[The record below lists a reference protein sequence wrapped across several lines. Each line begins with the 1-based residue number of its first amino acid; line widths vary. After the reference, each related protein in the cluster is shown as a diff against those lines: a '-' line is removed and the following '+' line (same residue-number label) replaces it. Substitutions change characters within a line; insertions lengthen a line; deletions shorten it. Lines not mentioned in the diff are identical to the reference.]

1 MQRLHL
7 ENSQAS
13 MLILHKDSH
22 SYIPILTRGEERE
35 EGRRWGGIAG
45 FSGCFIA
52 MTRVIF
58 IIIDG
63 YSLDNQRRF
72 TAKSFILRLFGLLQ
86 E

>member
-1 MQRLHL
+1 
-7 ENSQAS
+7 

-35 EGRRWGGIAG
+35 EGRRWGGIEG